1 MSEKTCHHIC
11 DILLYTS
18 ECMTLIEIYV
28 EEKWNEGKSYFGND
42 VFTIRG
48 DGQGPF
54 GKTQNSMI
62 ILCMGIVLTAATS
75 TVYLKYFKIY

>member
-1 MSEKTCHHIC
+1 
-11 DILLYTS
+11 
-18 ECMTLIEIYV
+18 MTLIEIYV

-42 VFTIRG
+42 VFTFRG

-62 ILCMGIVLTAATS
+62 ILCMGIVLTATTS